1 MNSVRP
7 FTHRFSPCV
16 CTVGN
21 KPASVPTVGSADTAS
36 RNNVRLHLVSCR
48 LQVSAHLFED
58 QPFRP
63 INDSVNV
70 LANDPA
76 RSNSPNN
83 VEHCGPQ
90 VAIILC
96 SSPLSCEAERLA
108 RLREPSGKDNVLNP
122 PVSTSIRSFQMVK
135 SAVRMSS
142 YCFALGKWYLSMVRQ
157 KGSISQLKAF
167 VQPAHSAAR
176 SNPPIPLN
184 SDAWVIRDHRL
195 SPFESITPRSRRLA
209 SLSRFCCMTSSSVKP
224 KQSAMPAI
232 NHAQSPTSFISS
244 DL

>member
-1 MNSVRP
+1 VGNRLNGIKTIFP

-21 KPASVPTVGSADTAS
+21 KPTSVPTVGSADTAS

-108 RLREPSGKDNVLNP
+108 RESTGKHVDTVFPNGKICCSYVFVLLCIGKVVFEYGSAKRIDLAVESVRPASPLGGEVEPSD
-122 PVSTSIRSFQMVK
+122 
-135 SAVRMSS
+135 
-142 YCFALGKWYLSMVRQ
+142 
-157 KGSISQLKAF
+157 
-167 VQPAHSAAR
+167 
-176 SNPPIPLN
+176 
-184 SDAWVIRDHRL
+184 
-195 SPFESITPRSRRLA
+195 
-209 SLSRFCCMTSSSVKP
+209 
-224 KQSAMPAI
+224 
-232 NHAQSPTSFISS
+232 PTE
-244 DL
+244 

>member
-7 FTHRFSPCV
+7 FTHRFRPCV

-48 LQVSAHLFED
+48 LQVSAHPFEY

-83 VEHCGPQ
+83 VEHRGPQ
-90 VAIILC
+90 VAVVFC
-96 SSPLSCEAERLA
+96 TSPLSCEAERLA
-108 RLREPSGKDNVLNP
+108 RESTGKHVDTVFPDSEVGRSDVFILFCIREVIFQYFAAKRIDLAVEGVRPARPLGRQIEPSD
-122 PVSTSIRSFQMVK
+122 
-135 SAVRMSS
+135 SAEKRGVGHKR
-142 YCFALGKWYLSMVRQ
+142 
-157 KGSISQLKAF
+157 
-167 VQPAHSAAR
+167 
-176 SNPPIPLN
+176 
-184 SDAWVIRDHRL
+184 
-195 SPFESITPRSRRLA
+195 
-209 SLSRFCCMTSSSVKP
+209 SSVIP
-224 KQSAMPAI
+224 V
-232 NHAQSPTSFISS
+232 
-244 DL
+244 